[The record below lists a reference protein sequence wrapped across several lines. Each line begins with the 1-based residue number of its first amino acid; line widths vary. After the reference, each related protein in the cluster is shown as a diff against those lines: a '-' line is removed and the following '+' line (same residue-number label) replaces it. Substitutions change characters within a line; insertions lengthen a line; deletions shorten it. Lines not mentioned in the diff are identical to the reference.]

1 MDFDAARA
9 ACPLIAILRGIT
21 PDEVVAVGATLIEA
35 GFRIIEIPLNSP
47 QPFESIARLAQAT
60 GDTALIGAGTVL
72 TVADVDRVAAAGGRL
87 VVAPNS
93 DTGVIAAARAHG
105 MTALPG
111 YFTPTEGFAAIAA
124 GAHGL
129 KLFPAEAAGPAT
141 LKAQR
146 AVLPRD
152 VPVFVVGGI
161 APDTMAPWLAAGADG
176 FGIGSSLYT
185 PGRSASEVGDRA
197 RAFIAGLAAAR
208 PK

>member
-87 VVAPNS
+87 VVAPNC

-105 MTALPG
+105 MTVLPG

-185 PGRSASEVGDRA
+185 PGRSASDVGDRA
-197 RAFIAGLAAAR
+197 RAFIASLAAAR